1 MEYMMVGKKKQPLDR
16 LEVPLRAVDTAPVTD
31 VIESRTSLVPASPV
45 ALVSSSTPGVA
56 VTPPPPVHR
65 RYARTRADSL
75 MVKIRVGDGVVVARV
90 ADISMG
96 GLFAPTTSTIPVGA
110 FVEFSLLRPGADEVR
125 VGGVVVDD
133 AERRHGLAV
142 RFEAM
147 SAEAARQ
154 VRRIVE
160 ELQDKN
166 EGRISPD
173 RGVERARLIRPAV
186 DDMAQR
192 DEELSALRQQV
203 AGLTAENARL
213 RAEAENGAE
222 AEKLV
227 GRLRVEIERLK
238 SRGFGEGGLDPEL
251 LSNIKRDAELA
262 WTVIA
267 RLSDTVDKLK

>member
-1 MEYMMVGKKKQPLDR
+1 MEYMMVGKKKPLER
-16 LEVPLRAVDTAPVTD
+16 LEVPERVDTAPVPQHT
-31 VIESRTSLVPASPV
+31 EAEAHTALVVAEPASSPSRPIGPSM
-45 ALVSSSTPGVA
+45 SSV
-56 VTPPPPVHR
+56 PPPVHR

-75 MVKIRVGDGVVVARV
+75 MVRFRVGDGVVVARV

-110 FVEFSLLRPGADEVR
+110 FVEFSLLRPGADEVQ

-147 SAEAARQ
+147 TPEAARQ

-166 EGRISPD
+166 EGRVNPD
-173 RGVERARLIRPAV
+173 RGVERARLIRPAADEV
-186 DDMAQR
+186 AQR
-192 DEELSALRQQV
+192 DQEITALRQKI
-203 AGLTAENARL
+203 ALLTAENNRL

-227 GRLRVEIERLK
+227 GRLRLEIERLK
-238 SRGFGEGGLDPEL
+238 ARGFGEGGLDPEL
-251 LSNIKRDAELA
+251 LSDIKRDAELA

-267 RLSDTVDKLK
+267 RLSDNVDKLK